1 MSEPREGA
9 EFIRAYLG
17 KNPLIFGHYNFNI
30 KEASRANKRLICAHL
45 GLTMCPSHLVL
56 PPPPPGLSISRY
68 GFLTVIK
75 LFTLVI
81 KRGIN
86 TINSGI
92 YHFAFLIKGTFY
104 TTSIPLLYH
113 CIYPPCPPIRTV
125 DTGGHGWTRVDTG
138 GHGWTQVDTGGH
150 STNDRMHQATSCEA
164 RVLLV
169 GGFRSNS

>member
-1 MSEPREGA
+1 MAPQIVPI
-9 EFIRAYLG
+9 FISC
-17 KNPLIFGHYNFNI
+17 I
-30 KEASRANKRLICAHL
+30 
-45 GLTMCPSHLVL
+45 
-56 PPPPPGLSISRY
+56 GLSISRY

-92 YHFAFLIKGTFY
+92 YHFAFLIKNTFY

-125 DTGGHGWTRVDTG
+125 DTGGHGWT
-138 GHGWTQVDTGGH
+138 QVDTGGH

-164 RVLLV
+164 RLLLV
-169 GGFRSNS
+169 GDFLLARVTSPESNQASPLQQALNVDRG

>member
-1 MSEPREGA
+1 MLVHTGSHTYERYIYFNSGA
-9 EFIRAYLG
+9 IWPWE
-17 KNPLIFGHYNFNI
+17 
-30 KEASRANKRLICAHL
+30 SRAIPIFVTEWTMIYNGAVSESHDGSCSGVQCA
-45 GLTMCPSHLVL
+45 
-56 PPPPPGLSISRY
+56 PGCDISRY

>member
-1 MSEPREGA
+1 MTR
-9 EFIRAYLG
+9 F
-17 KNPLIFGHYNFNI
+17 
-30 KEASRANKRLICAHL
+30 
-45 GLTMCPSHLVL
+45 
-56 PPPPPGLSISRY
+56 LSGCDIYRY

-138 GHGWTQVDTGGH
+138 GHGWTRVDTGGH
-150 STNDRMHQATSCEA
+150 RWTQY
-164 RVLLV
+164 
-169 GGFRSNS
+169 